1 VNCQPIFES
10 HPTAEPLRDSAASD
24 RARLRRAFALHYG
37 GVCRLLRGM
46 GVAPHWADDA
56 AQHAFLV
63 ALESLPHIIA
73 GCERAFLY
81 ATAVRIAYGIRR
93 KAARE
98 IDSVNFDFDS
108 SPLPWPDELADQK
121 RAREVLDGLLAR
133 MDRDVRSV
141 FVLFEIDGSTIPE
154 IAEVL
159 AIPQGTAASRL
170 RRARKQFEAMVRR
183 HRTSCA

>member
-1 VNCQPIFES
+1 VNCHPVFES
-10 HPTAEPLRDSAASD
+10 RTAEPRESATD
-24 RARLRRAFALHYG
+24 PARLRRAFAQHYA

-56 AQHAFLV
+56 AQHSFLI
-63 ALESLPHIIA
+63 ALEALPDIIA

-81 ATAVRIAYGIRR
+81 ATAVRVAYGIRR

-98 IDSVNFDFDS
+98 IDGVDFEFDS

-133 MDRDVRSV
+133 MDRDVRCV
-141 FVLFEIDGSTIPE
+141 FVLFEIDGLTIPE
-154 IAEVL
+154 IAEGL

-170 RRARKQFEAMVRR
+170 RRARKQFDGLVRR
-183 HRTSCA
+183 HITSCA